1 MNISR
6 RDSLELKRARYL
18 LEKEG
23 IAIRA
28 ATLLGDAAEKIVR
41 CCPRRIQ
48 QSVEDS
54 CVVGLEKSWEFS
66 MTTMGSRK
74 EPPKTEQQHRR
85 YVIVSGAL
93 GGAGIVT
100 LFAELPVTTVI
111 MMRAVADV
119 ARNEGEDFGCFGTKV
134 ACLQAFA
141 LGGGIVD
148 PHTGATGY
156 YASRGLLEK
165 PLGESTRYIAKK
177 GAVGIGAPFAVQL
190 LAKIGIRYQAWLSA
204 KAAAGVIPLAGACMG
219 AAVNVVYINYV
230 HEKARGHFIIRR
242 LERKYGAEVVR
253 AQYEAGQKCQK
264 ETEHCLPSDES
275 ISKIIRRHMYAAM
288 GGGLLPFP
296 LLDFFTVTGI
306 QVNMLMQLA
315 KKHHITFSE
324 YKIKNLIGALLGGA
338 FSVGAGGRIARS
350 FAKLTPGL
358 GHTLVAATTS
368 ATAGASTYAIGKVF
382 HRHFAEGGT
391 FLTFDPEKNRAFYEE
406 IFSKKYKKMKAV
418 PPQYETDSS

>member
-1 MNISR
+1 MG
-6 RDSLELKRARYL
+6 AP
-18 LEKEG
+18 
-23 IAIRA
+23 
-28 ATLLGDAAEKIVR
+28 GDAPE
-41 CCPRRIQ
+41 
-48 QSVEDS
+48 S
-54 CVVGLEKSWEFS
+54 
-66 MTTMGSRK
+66 
-74 EPPKTEQQHRR
+74 EQQHRW
-85 YVIVSGAL
+85 YAVWSGAL

-100 LFAELPVTTVI
+100 LFAELPVTTII

-119 ARNEGEDFGCFGTKV
+119 AKSEGEDFRCFDTKV

-141 LGGGIVD
+141 LGGETVEQ
-148 PHTGATGY
+148 HTGVTGY
-156 YASRGLLEK
+156 YASRTLLEK

-190 LAKIGIRYQAWLSA
+190 VAKVSAKYQTWLSA

-219 AAVNVVYINYV
+219 FAVNVVYINYV

-253 AQYEAGQKCQK
+253 AQYEAERKGQQ
-264 ETEHCLPSDES
+264 ETVYSLPSDES

-358 GHTLVAATTS
+358 GHTFVAATTS
-368 ATAGASTYAIGKVF
+368 ATAGASTYAVGKVF
-382 HRHFAEGGT
+382 HRHFAQGGT
-391 FLTFDPEKNRAFYEE
+391 FLTFDPEKARAFYEKKFAE
-406 IFSKKYKKMKAV
+406 KYKDIK
-418 PPQYETDSS
+418 